1 MILGKFGYSVIEII
15 LMYLLKKKKN
25 IVMNIYHFIQ
35 LKEIY
40 SPLEKKKSVIL
51 QSSCLTK

>member
-1 MILGKFGYSVIEII
+1 MKSLDIFGYIEII

-40 SPLEKKKSVIL
+40 SPLEKKNL
-51 QSSCLTK
+51 